1 MTQEVKQ
8 RIEQIRRGEVPEGYV
23 KTRAGIM
30 PLDWEVNVP
39 AKAVFKNH
47 SDKKHNGQFEV
58 LSATQDR
65 GIIPRNEVDI
75 DIKYDEGGID
85 SYKKVEKGDFVISL
99 RSFQGGIEY
108 SEYDGLVSPAYTV
121 LKAKKPIYPGY
132 YRAYFKTVDF
142 INRLNG
148 AVYGIRDGKQIG
160 YEDFGDLIIHYPPL
174 EEQKKIAQ
182 VLDACDRVIE
192 LKQKLLDELKKLKKV
207 RLEKMF
213 PQKGNSVPE
222 IRFSD
227 FTGSWDYYKLSRL
240 MDFSNGFNGD
250 ASLYGRGIPYI
261 SVVDI
266 LNNKYITYQC
276 IQGKVDID
284 EKSITKYA
292 VGYGDV
298 LFQRCSENVE
308 EAGSSNVY
316 ISDQTVAFGGFVIRG
331 KRKAEYDAYY
341 MKNVLDSSAIR
352 SQIVSRAQGAQ
363 HINIS
368 QETLMGVHINIPSL
382 DEQKKIGR
390 FFLDTDDLIA
400 LYQKELEE
408 EQRKKKALMQLLLT
422 GIVRAK

>member
-23 KTRAGIM
+23 KTRAGVM

-192 LKQKLLDELKKLKKV
+192 LKQKLLDEMKKLKKV
-207 RLEKMF
+207 CLEKMF
-213 PQKGNSVPE
+213 PQKESSVPE
-222 IRFSD
+222 IRFPG
-227 FTGSWDYYKLSRL
+227 FTAPWEQRKL
-240 MDFSNGFNGD
+240 GD
-250 ASLYGRGIPYI
+250 AACVIGGNAWKSTDYSDSGEYL
-261 SVVDI
+261 VVTIANVSGDVFINDAVGNHLSCDNPEGYLLDENDI
-266 LNNKYITYQC
+266 LVSLTGNVGRVSKMTR
-276 IQGKVDID
+276 IQGLLNQRVGKIVPNSSDVNAGFLFHVLRNPCFEKAMID
-284 EKSITKYA
+284 AGQGAAQKNISNS
-292 VGYGDV
+292 DV
-298 LFQRCSENVE
+298 LNYSFLLPV
-308 EAGSSNVY
+308 
-316 ISDQTVAFGGFVIRG
+316 D
-331 KRKAEYDAYY
+331 K
-341 MKNVLDSSAIR
+341 
-352 SQIVSRAQGAQ
+352 
-363 HINIS
+363 
-368 QETLMGVHINIPSL
+368 
-382 DEQKKIGR
+382 DEQASIACY
-390 FFLDTDDLIA
+390 FDELDNLIT
-400 LYQKELEE
+400 LHQRELEA
-408 EQRKKKALMQLLLT
+408 EQQKKKALMQLLLT
-422 GIVRAK
+422 GIVRTV